1 MAKRGGQITLLV
13 LLVVTATVAL
23 AQVSAE
29 TQKQPAPPCCSSGKG
44 EGPQHVAEDIQK
56 HPNCPF
62 CGMDRQKFAHSRMLV
77 EYNDGSAFGACSLHC
92 AAMDLAVKL
101 NKNPQS
107 IQVADY
113 NTKKL
118 IDAEKAAWV
127 MGGSKPGVMTKR
139 AKWAFADP
147 KDAQA
152 FIQENQGQPASFDEV
167 MKAAYEDMYADTR
180 MIREKRAKMK
190 QMQQGEKK

>member
-1 MAKRGGQITLLV
+1 MAKRGVQFALVV
-13 LLVVTATVAL
+13 LLVVAATAAL
-23 AQVSAE
+23 AQ
-29 TQKQPAPPCCSSGKG
+29 
-44 EGPQHVAEDIQK
+44 VAEDIQK
-56 HPNCPF
+56 HANCPY

-77 EYNDGSAFGACSLHC
+77 EYDDGSAFGACSLHC
-92 AAMDLAVKL
+92 AAVDLALKL
-101 NKNPQS
+101 DKNPKA
-107 IQVADY
+107 ILVADY

-118 IDAEKAAWV
+118 LDVEKAAWV
-127 MGGSKPGVMTKR
+127 MGGNKPGVMTKR

-152 FIQENQGQPASFDEV
+152 YIKENQGQMASFDDV
-167 MKAAYEDMYADTR
+167 MKATYEDMYADTK

>member
-1 MAKRGGQITLLV
+1 MVKRGVSLALV
-13 LLVVTATVAL
+13 IMLIAATSAF
-23 AQVSAE
+23 AQMDD
-29 TQKQPAPPCCSSGKG
+29 
-44 EGPQHVAEDIQK
+44 DIQK

-62 CGMDRQKFAHSRMLV
+62 CGMDRQKFAQSRMLI
-77 EYNDGSAFGACSLHC
+77 EYDDGSAFGACSLHC
-92 AAMDLAVKL
+92 AAMDLAL
-101 NKNPQS
+101 RLDKNPKS
-107 IQVADY
+107 IQVADF

-127 MGGSKPGVMTKR
+127 VGGNKPGVMTKR

-152 FIQENQGQPASFDEV
+152 FIKENQGQLATFDEV
-167 MKAAYEDMYADTR
+167 MKAAYEDMYADTK

-190 QMQQGEKK
+190 QMKQMEHK